1 MTTKTGTLYG
11 IGVGPGDPELITLKA
26 LKVLQSVP
34 HIFASCSTK
43 NTYSLALSIV
53 RCHLNG
59 AGIEHLPF
67 PMTKDPEVL
76 ASAWER
82 NARRV
87 MEVLATGSDAAFV
100 TLGDPLTYS
109 TFGYLLKTLK
119 RLNPELG
126 IVTIPGITSYSA
138 AAALTQIPLTEGE
151 ESFYL
156 VSGALGAAQL
166 KEVIDKSDNIVI
178 LKTYRYFDEIYQV
191 LEDMDLLDR
200 TTCISRCGLEGETIV
215 ENLRDLKGR
224 ELPYLSMVI
233 IKKKGKG
240 Y

>member
-1 MTTKTGTLYG
+1 MSRKIGTLYG

-26 LKVLQSVP
+26 VKVLQRVP

-43 NTYSLALSIV
+43 NSYSLALNIV

-67 PMTKDPEVL
+67 PMTRDARVL
-76 ASAWER
+76 AAAWEQ

-87 MEVLATGSDAAFV
+87 LEVLQEGKDAAFV

-109 TFGYLLKTLK
+109 TFGYLLKTMK
-119 RLNPELG
+119 VLNPQVP
-126 IVTIPGITSYSA
+126 IITIPGITSYSA
-138 AAALTQIPLTEGE
+138 AAALTHTPLTEGE
-151 ESFYL
+151 ESFHL
-156 VSGALGAAQL
+156 ISGAQGPGRLR
-166 KEVIDKSDNIVI
+166 EVVDRADNIVV
-178 LKTYRYFDEIYQV
+178 LKTYRHFAEIYRT
-191 LEDMDLLDR
+191 LEELDLLDR
-200 TTCISRCGLEGETIV
+200 ATCISRCGLDGETVV
-215 ENLRDLKGR
+215 ENLRDLQGR
-224 ELPYLSMVI
+224 PLSYLSMII

>member
-1 MTTKTGTLYG
+1 MTPRTGTLYG

-26 LKVLQSVP
+26 LKVLERIP

-43 NTYSLALSIV
+43 NCYSLALNIV

-67 PMTKDPEVL
+67 PMTREPGVLEAAWEKNAQRVLEVL
-76 ASAWER
+76 G
-82 NARRV
+82 
-87 MEVLATGSDAAFV
+87 TGADAAFV

-119 RLNPELG
+119 RLAPEVRV
-126 IVTIPGITSYSA
+126 ITIPGITSYSA

-156 VSGALGAAQL
+156 VSGALGAARL
-166 KEVIDKSDNIVI
+166 REVVDKTDNIVM
-178 LKTYRYFDEIYQV
+178 LKTYRNFEEIYLA
-191 LEDMDLLDR
+191 LEELNLLDR
-200 TTCISRCGLEGETIV
+200 AVCISRCGLDGETVV
-215 ENLRDLKGR
+215 ENLKDLKGHPV
-224 ELPYLSMVI
+224 PYLSMII

>member
-11 IGVGPGDPELITLKA
+11 IGVGPGDPELVTLKA
-26 LKVLQSVP
+26 LKVLQGVP

-53 RCHLNG
+53 RCHLSG
-59 AGIEHLPF
+59 AGIEPLPF
-67 PMTKDPEVL
+67 PMTKDPEEL
-76 ASAWER
+76 ASAWEQ

-87 MEVLATGSDAAFV
+87 LEVLATGSDAAFV

-119 RLNPELG
+119 RLNPEVP

-138 AAALTQIPLTEGE
+138 AAALTHIPLTEGE

-166 KEVIDKSDNIVI
+166 KEVIDKTDNIVI
-178 LKTYRYFDEIYQV
+178 LKTYRHFDEIYRV

-200 TTCISRCGLEGETIV
+200 TTCISRCGLEGEAIV

>member
-1 MTTKTGTLYG
+1 MTPTTGTLYG

-26 LKVLQSVP
+26 LKVLHRIP

-43 NTYSLALSIV
+43 NSYSLALRIV
-53 RCHLNG
+53 RSHLNG

-67 PMTKDPEVL
+67 PMTKDARVL
-76 ASAWER
+76 QEAWEY

-87 MEVLATGSDAAFV
+87 LEVLVTGVDAAFV

-119 RLNPELG
+119 RLAPEVR
-126 IVTIPGITSYSA
+126 IVTIPGITSYNA
-138 AAALTQIPLTEGE
+138 AAALTHIPLIEGE

-156 VSGALGAAQL
+156 VSGALGAARL

-178 LKTYRYFDEIYQV
+178 LKTYRHFDDIYQT
-191 LEDMDLLDR
+191 LEEMDLLDR
-200 TTCISRCGLEGETIV
+200 TTCISRCGLEGETVV

-224 ELPYLSMVI
+224 SLPYLSMII
-233 IKKKGKG
+233 IKKQGKG

>member
-1 MTTKTGTLYG
+1 MTPTAGTLYG

-26 LKVLQSVP
+26 LKVLRQVP
-34 HIFASCSTK
+34 HIFASSSPK

-59 AGIEHLPF
+59 AGLEHLPF
-67 PMTKDPEVL
+67 PMTKDEAVL
-76 ASAWER
+76 KAAWES

-87 MEVLATGSDAAFV
+87 LEVLATGADAAFV

-119 RLNPELG
+119 RLDPEVS

-138 AAALTQIPLTEGE
+138 AAALTHIPLTEGE

-156 VSGALGAAQL
+156 VSGALGAAKL

-178 LKTYRYFDEIYQV
+178 LKTYRYFDDIYQT
-191 LEDMDLLDR
+191 LEDLDLLDR
-200 TTCISRCGLEGETIV
+200 TTCISRCGLDGETVV

-224 ELPYLSMVI
+224 DLPYLSMII
-233 IKKKGKG
+233 IKKQGRG

>member
-1 MTTKTGTLYG
+1 MTPKTGTLYG

-26 LKVLQSVP
+26 LKVLHRVP

-43 NTYSLALSIV
+43 NSYSLALSIV
-53 RCHLNG
+53 RSHLNG

-67 PMTKDPEVL
+67 PMTRDPQLL
-76 ASAWER
+76 AEAWER

-87 MEVLATGSDAAFV
+87 LAVLETGPDAAFV

-119 RLNPELG
+119 RLAPEVR

-138 AAALTQIPLTEGE
+138 AAARTHLPLAEGE
-151 ESFYL
+151 ESFHL
-156 VSGALGAAQL
+156 VSGALGAAKL
-166 KEVIDKSDNIVI
+166 REVINKSDNIVM
-178 LKTYRYFDEIYQV
+178 LKTYRHFDEIYQA
-191 LEDMDLLDR
+191 LEEMNLLDR
-200 TTCISRCGLEGETIV
+200 TICISRCGLEGETVV
-215 ENLRDLKGR
+215 ENLRELKGR
-224 ELPYLSMVI
+224 ELPYLSMII
-233 IKKKGKG
+233 IKQKGRG